1 MKKQLILENSLDID
15 GNVIDH
21 SGEQKIGINNE
32 ILYDNNTINHEQRK
46 APIKKTD
53 EIKYFLES
61 NENNFWPLKPKL
73 NIDYVYLDEQERK
86 IIKNMDHQYLIERVQ
101 NSEFIG
107 LYNDEIIELR
117 LFNPTKELYIV
128 PYRDDI
134 MENNQF
140 TNFSN
145 LDYKGQEENIY
156 NYQNH
161 LLEVIN
167 TMPNKNFSKLGL
179 FRTDK
184 DKTTDS
190 KN

>member
-73 NIDYVYLDEQERK
+73 NIDY
-86 IIKNMDHQYLIERVQ
+86 I
-101 NSEFIG
+101 
-107 LYNDEIIELR
+107 
-117 LFNPTKELYIV
+117 
-128 PYRDDI
+128 
-134 MENNQF
+134 
-140 TNFSN
+140 
-145 LDYKGQEENIY
+145 
-156 NYQNH
+156 
-161 LLEVIN
+161 
-167 TMPNKNFSKLGL
+167 
-179 FRTDK
+179 FR
-184 DKTTDS
+184 
-190 KN
+190 

>member
-1 MKKQLILENSLDID
+1 M
-15 GNVIDH
+15 
-21 SGEQKIGINNE
+21 
-32 ILYDNNTINHEQRK
+32 
-46 APIKKTD
+46 IKK
-53 EIKYFLES
+53 
-61 NENNFWPLKPKL
+61 
-73 NIDYVYLDEQERK
+73 RK
-86 IIKNMDHQYLIERVQ
+86 IIKSMDHQYLIERVQ

-128 PYRDDI
+128 PYSDDV

-179 FRTDK
+179 FEELIK
-184 DKTTDS
+184 IKLLI
-190 KN
+190 